1 MKKICLNGKYDMID
15 TADGSVIC
23 KADIPGSDFGNM
35 IKNGLIENPLNMTK
49 PEELVKSVYSKTL
62 RLKQSF
68 RLTGTILQ
76 KSTFAFLL
84 TKSTRFAPALSTQSL
99 HLRATTSTFRL
110 KRT

>member
-62 RLKQSF
+62 R
-68 RLTGTILQ
+68 
-76 KSTFAFLL
+76 
-84 TKSTRFAPALSTQSL
+84 
-99 HLRATTSTFRL
+99 
-110 KRT
+110 